1 MYMTYTQSVHAS
13 LLTPNSFVSALQEA
27 RTEPRVLDARIAEL
41 HKLQAQRDVLTAFI
55 NIAEAVIA
63 GLWQSVE
70 KRWSGFSLKENRG
83 HNLDDPLADA
93 ELREEEGITNDS
105 PT

>member
-1 MYMTYTQSVHAS
+1 
-13 LLTPNSFVSALQEA
+13 
-27 RTEPRVLDARIAEL
+27 
-41 HKLQAQRDVLTAFI
+41 
-55 NIAEAVIA
+55 VIA
-63 GLWQSVE
+63 GPWQSVE